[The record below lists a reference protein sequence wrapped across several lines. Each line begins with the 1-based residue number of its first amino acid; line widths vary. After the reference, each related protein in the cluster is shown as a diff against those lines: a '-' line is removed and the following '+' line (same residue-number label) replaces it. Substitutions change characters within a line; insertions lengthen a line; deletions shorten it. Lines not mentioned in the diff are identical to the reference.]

1 MEAEIQSRTVA
12 LRAAIGEFLDALQYE
27 RGASPHTIAAYR
39 GDLESAAALFAQLG
53 LDRWSD
59 LSAPLLLAFET
70 SLGPPLARTT
80 AQRRISALRSF
91 LKYLKRQRTAPETD
105 LPSTGGFR
113 KAKHLPKAL
122 ALADLERLFA
132 AADLTTPTGL
142 RDRALFELIYGAG
155 LRVSEAVSL
164 TRDAIRGDEGLLRVT
179 GKRDKTRV
187 VPLPDVTARWLRR
200 YLEDARPKLAVKPLH
215 VVILSDR
222 GRPMSRQL
230 AYARLDRM
238 ATMAGL
244 DDVSPH
250 VLRHTYAVHLLQR
263 GADLRAVQELLG
275 HESIA
280 TTQIYTE
287 LKLDEVAQ
295 RYRAAHP
302 RA

>member
-1 MEAEIQSRTVA
+1 MEAEVNRRAVA
-12 LRAAIGEFLDALQYE
+12 LQEAVAEFLDSLRHE
-27 RGASPHTIAAYR
+27 RGASPHTVDAYR
-39 GDLESAAALFAQLG
+39 NDLTAAVQLLAPLG
-53 LDRWSD
+53 LEEWTD
-59 LSAPLLLAFET
+59 LTPALQLAYES
-70 SLGPPLARTT
+70 SLGPPVPRAT

-91 LKYLKRQRTAPETD
+91 LKFLRRRRSAPETE

-122 ALADLERLFA
+122 ALADLERLLA
-132 AADLTTPTGL
+132 AADTATAPGL

-155 LRVSEAVSL
+155 LRVSEAVGL
-164 TRDAIRGDEGLLRVT
+164 TLDAIRGDEGLLRVT

-187 VPLPDVTARWLRR
+187 VPMPDLTARWVRR
-200 YLEDARPKLAVKPLH
+200 YLEESRPKLAVKPLH
-215 VVILSDR
+215 AVILSDR

-230 AYARLDRM
+230 AYARLQLM
-238 ATMAGL
+238 ATVAGL
-244 DDVSPH
+244 EDVSPH
-250 VLRHTYAVHLLQR
+250 VLRHTYAVHLLQG

-287 LKLDEVAQ
+287 LNLEEVAQ